1 MPGGRLG
8 IIAGAG
14 ALPRLLYEHAAQA
27 GPQPCVIG
35 FEGITLDWAPSG
47 TPQVA
52 YEKPG
57 QIFRALRQAGCD
69 RVVLAG
75 SMARPRLNPW
85 RFDWKFWTLAWK
97 LLPALRGGDDG
108 TLRAV
113 ATMFEGEGLKLMAAH
128 EVHDDLLIRP
138 GVLTRARPGAQDR
151 KDAARAAGIVA
162 ALGSQDVGQGAVVA
176 GGLCLAVETIQ
187 GTDAMLAYVAETGDA
202 FRTKAKG
209 VFYKA
214 PKPGQDR
221 RMDLPAI
228 GPDTAAAAAKAG
240 LAGIAVEADG
250 VLILDRA
257 ATIAAADA
265 AGLFIWAR
273 GAGD

>member
-1 MPGGRLG
+1 MGARRLG
-8 IIAGAG
+8 IVAGAG
-14 ALPRLLYEHAAQA
+14 ALPRLLFEHAATV
-27 GPQPCVIG
+27 GEPPCVIG
-35 FEGITLDWAPSG
+35 FEGIALPWEPPG
-47 TPQVA
+47 TPHVPF
-52 YEKPG
+52 EKPG
-57 QIFRALRQAGCD
+57 RIFRALRQAGCD

-75 SMARPRLNPW
+75 SMRRPKLNPW

-97 LLPALRGGDDG
+97 LLPAMKGGDDG

-113 ATMFEGEGLKLMAAH
+113 AAMFEGEGLTLMAAH
-128 EVHDDLLIRP
+128 EVRDDLLIRE
-138 GVLTRARPGAQDR
+138 GVLTRARPTGRDR
-151 KDAARAAGIVA
+151 KDAERAAGIVA
-162 ALGSQDVGQGAVVA
+162 ALGGQDVGQGAVVA

-202 FRTKAKG
+202 FRGKAKG

-228 GPDTAAAAAKAG
+228 GPDTVAAAARAG
-240 LAGIAVEADG
+240 LAGIAVEAGG
-250 VLILDRA
+250 VLILDRE
-257 ATIAAADA
+257 ATVAAADD

-273 GAGD
+273 PAGG